1 MQQPSKQQL
10 MIHMLEDAWVYVHLD
25 PRRDGVILPDHLR
38 LEKRLVLQYGYNMPV
53 PIDNFN
59 VDERGISATLS
70 FRRVPCATFIPWAA
84 VFAVTDGDK
93 RTWVWQEDMPADLNL
108 EEGAAEPA
116 QPNIVPARGKTQ
128 TRGAAAASREG
139 RGGDVVALPRST
151 RAKTIT
157 KKAAPAEAPPEGAA
171 EPSEGEEPRAA
182 ASSASSSGA
191 AAGKPG
197 KKPRPSYLK
206 LVD

>member
-116 QPNIVPARGKTQ
+116 QPNIVPARGKAQ
-128 TRGAAAASREG
+128 ARGAAAASREG
-139 RGGDVVALPRST
+139 RGGDVVALPRSA
-151 RAKTIT
+151 RAEAMAKE
-157 KKAAPAEAPPEGAA
+157 AAPAEAPPEGAA